1 MNGKNINE
9 LFNNTI
15 ILKQNTNVRSYF
27 IIKFILLLNLDE
39 LYNFIKKGLVVN
51 DNRLMKLG
59 QLINNSKQYFISQKI
74 IYDKCNSTI
83 KTIRDSNNS
92 NFILNTMRM
101 TIQSI

>member
-1 MNGKNINE
+1 
-9 LFNNTI
+9 
-15 ILKQNTNVRSYF
+15 
-27 IIKFILLLNLDE
+27 
-39 LYNFIKKGLVVN
+39 
-51 DNRLMKLG
+51 MKLG